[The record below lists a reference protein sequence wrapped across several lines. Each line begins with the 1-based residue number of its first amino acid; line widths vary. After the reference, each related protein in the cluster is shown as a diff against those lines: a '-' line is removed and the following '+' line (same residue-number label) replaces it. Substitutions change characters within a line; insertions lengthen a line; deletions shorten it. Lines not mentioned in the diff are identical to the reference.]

1 MENMSSD
8 PPVRLEHLDREGDGR
23 RFSPSAG
30 RNQQHI
36 VDALVE
42 LLPESG
48 VGLEVASGT
57 GEHAVLAATR
67 LPRWRWTPSERDED
81 ALASIEAWV
90 RHAHL
95 SNLAPP
101 LRLDLR
107 DPWPFDPE
115 SLDAVFASNVMHIS
129 PIETTEALLE
139 GAARHLKRG
148 ASLLIYGP
156 VFLPDVP
163 RPAGNR
169 AFDHD
174 LRAQDPTYGVRELA
188 AIAAIAARV
197 GLSTPAVRSMPADNV
212 ILQCKQP

>member
-95 SNLAPP
+95 SNLALP

-139 GAARHLKRG
+139 GAAKHLKRG

-156 VFLPDVP
+156 VFLP
-163 RPAGNR
+163 AGRGTSGRNTG
-169 AFDHD
+169 
-174 LRAQDPTYGVRELA
+174 P
-188 AIAAIAARV
+188 
-197 GLSTPAVRSMPADNV
+197 
-212 ILQCKQP
+212 